1 MRVGFHPLSP
11 RSVVN
16 HSLFALRDRASPL
29 MSVARDALNP
39 RTSPLYANYETRGQE
54 LEAIEE
60 ELVRELKGY
69 KNQLFVL
76 FGYNDANNMIDDYK
90 VVIHPETISTTQ

>member
-1 MRVGFHPLSP
+1 
-11 RSVVN
+11 
-16 HSLFALRDRASPL
+16 
-29 MSVARDALNP
+29 MSVARDVLNP

-76 FGYNDANNMIDDYK
+76 FGYNDANNMIDNYK
-90 VVIHPETISTTQ
+90 VVIHPDTISTTQ

>member
-1 MRVGFHPLSP
+1 M
-11 RSVVN
+11 
-16 HSLFALRDRASPL
+16 
-29 MSVARDALNP
+29 
-39 RTSPLYANYETRGQE
+39 YANYETRGQE

-76 FGYNDANNMIDDYK
+76 FGYNDANKMIDNYK